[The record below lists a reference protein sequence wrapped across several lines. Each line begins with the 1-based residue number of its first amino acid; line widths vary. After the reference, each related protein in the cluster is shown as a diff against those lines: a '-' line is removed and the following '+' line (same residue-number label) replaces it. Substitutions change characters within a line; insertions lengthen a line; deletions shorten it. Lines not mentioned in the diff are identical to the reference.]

1 MLKPTRKLFQNLS
14 KVLTLV
20 FAFTIVVSCDNDDDA
35 PAPPLTGDKVTFN
48 LSAVGSS
55 GVMGSAIFE
64 KREDNTTIV
73 TLDLSGTS
81 SGGSHPSHI
90 HLNTA
95 AEGGDIAVSLT
106 PVDGSTG
113 MSETTISMLDDGT
126 AIIYD
131 ELIMFDGYINV
142 HNSSNDLATLLAQG
156 DIGEN
161 ALTGNMTSY
170 DLAAV
175 SDPDI
180 MGTATFYERA
190 NNETLV
196 EINLMNDPSDSDRP
210 IHIHENTAV
219 EGGDIA
225 ITLSNVMNGWSKTN
239 VASFDNGTAITYTE
253 LTNYDGY
260 INVHASANDLAT
272 LVAQGDIGQ
281 NKLTSMSEE
290 YPLSSVADP
299 DISGTATFTKRMNGE
314 TLVTVMLE
322 NDPSDSDRP
331 MHIHMNT
338 AAEGGGIAVTL
349 NSVMAGWS
357 KTNVAMLDAG
367 GDITY
372 DELITYDGYINVHA
386 SADDLAT
393 LVAQG
398 DIGQNKLTGESKA
411 YTLGEKDVTGING
424 TFTVYE
430 RMNGESLGIVALN
443 GTITGGSHP
452 GHIHMN
458 AAIETGGIAFTFNPV
473 DGATGK
479 SVNNIAMLDDGTAI
493 TYDELLNYNG
503 YVNIHNSTADLGT
516 IIAQGD
522 IGSNELT
529 GTSMSYTLNE
539 VDQAGTS
546 GTITFMERKDGTTL
560 SKIELMNTM
569 ITDSHPSH
577 IHENS
582 AAEGGDILFTFNNV
596 DGSTGVAMT
605 NIRMLD
611 DGTSITYDDI
621 LNLDGY
627 VNIHKSANDLATLV
641 AQGDIGSNAN

>member
-1 MLKPTRKLFQNLS
+1 MLKPTRKLFQSLS

-35 PAPPLTGDKVTFN
+35 PAPPLTGDKVTFS

-90 HLNTA
+90 HFNTA

-126 AIIYD
+126 AITYD

-175 SDPDI
+175 SNPDI

-196 EINLMNDPSDSDRP
+196 EISLMNDPSDSDRP

-516 IIAQGD
+516 LIAQGD
-522 IGSNELT
+522 IGANELT

-539 VDQAGTS
+539 VDQPGTS
-546 GTITFMERKDGTTL
+546 GTITFMQRKDGTTL

-569 ITDSHPSH
+569 ITDSHPGH

-596 DGSTGVAMT
+596 DGSTGIAMT

-621 LNLDGY
+621 LSLDGY